1 MPALRRQDVL
11 VQAARLYYLQNKS
24 QGEIAKT
31 LGLSRSSVS
40 RILAAAR
47 EKGIVEVRI
56 HGPGLPARITEL
68 EQAIV
73 RRFGIAR
80 AMVVARRVGRAPIDV
95 VAEAAAR
102 VFEDRVSR
110 LTLLGLS
117 WGRTVDRFVAEVED
131 EPINHALTVCPLV
144 GGMPSATG
152 PAGNTSVEV
161 LAQKRGGASFRF
173 ESPSVVE
180 SRQAWTA
187 LTRESTI
194 GAAIERAAKVQA
206 ALVGIGSFGIHA
218 SRLVVD
224 AMALDEAEAA
234 ELAGQDAAGDICGR
248 FYDLDGRP
256 LGLPTSERVIGIT
269 LEQLGQVP
277 DAIGLAG
284 GVEKAGG
291 VIGALRTGVLNG
303 IVLDES
309 LARDVLD
316 RTDR

>member
-73 RRFGIAR
+73 RRFGVAH

-102 VFEDRVSR
+102 IFEDQVSR
-110 LTLLGLS
+110 LASFGLS

-131 EPINHALTVCPLV
+131 DPINHALTVCPLV
-144 GGMPSATG
+144 GGMPSDTG

-161 LAQKRGGASFRF
+161 LAQKRGGTSFRF
-173 ESPSVVE
+173 ESPSVVQ
-180 SRQAWTA
+180 SRQAWAT
-187 LTRESTI
+187 LTSESTI
-194 GAAIERAAKVQA
+194 AAAIERAAKVQA

-218 SRLVVD
+218 SRLVLN
-224 AMALDEAEAA
+224 AMALDADEAA
-234 ELAGQDAAGDICGR
+234 EVAGQGAAGDICGR
-248 FYDLDGRP
+248 FYDFEGRP
-256 LGLPTSERVIGIT
+256 LDLPTSQRVIGIT
-269 LEQLGQVP
+269 LEHLA
-277 DAIGLAG
+277 AIPETVGIAG

-291 VIGALRTGVLNG
+291 VIGALRTGALNG
-303 IVLDES
+303 VVLDES